1 MKVILLEDVKKL
13 GKKGDVVEVK
23 AGYANNS
30 LIPQGLATE
39 ATSTAINQRNLKV
52 KANKRR
58 QSEEVAKAQ
67 DIAAKL
73 KDKKIEIKVKAGES
87 GKLFGSVT
95 NKEIAEQIQNQLGEK
110 VDRKRINLN
119 EPIRALGTYNVSIRI
134 HPKVTTSVTVSLIEM
149 K

>member
-1 MKVILLEDVKKL
+1 MKLILLEDVKKL
-13 GKKGDVVEVK
+13 GKKGDIVEVK
-23 AGYANNS
+23 PGYANNS

-67 DIAAKL
+67 EIAAKL
-73 KDKKIEIKVKAGES
+73 KDKKVEIKVKAGEN

-95 NKEIAEQIQNQLGEK
+95 SKEIAEQIESQLGHK
-110 VDRKRINLN
+110 VDRKKINLG
-119 EPIRALGTYNVSIRI
+119 EPIRALGTYNVSIKI
-134 HPKVTTSVTVSLIEM
+134 HPKVTTTVSVSLIEM

>member
-1 MKVILLEDVKKL
+1 MKLILLEDVKKL
-13 GKKGDVVEVK
+13 GKKGDIVEVK
-23 AGYANNS
+23 PGYANNS

-67 DIAAKL
+67 EIAAKL
-73 KDKKIEIKVKAGES
+73 KDKKVEIKVKAGEN

-95 NKEIAEQIQNQLGEK
+95 SKEIAEQIESQLGHK
-110 VDRKRINLN
+110 VDRKKINLS
-119 EPIRALGTYNVSIRI
+119 EPIRALGTYNVSIKI
-134 HPKVTTSVTVSLIEM
+134 HPKVTTAVIVSLIEM
-149 K
+149 N

>member
-1 MKVILLEDVKKL
+1 MKLILLEDVKKL
-13 GKKGDVVEVK
+13 GKKGDIVEVK
-23 AGYANNS
+23 PGYANNS

-67 DIAAKL
+67 EIAAKL
-73 KDKKIEIKVKAGES
+73 KDKKVEIKVKAGEN

-95 NKEIAEQIQNQLGEK
+95 SKEIAEQIESQLGHK
-110 VDRKRINLN
+110 VDRKKINLS
-119 EPIRALGTYNVSIRI
+119 EPIRALGTYNVSIKI
-134 HPKVTTSVTVSLIEM
+134 HPKVTTTVIVSLIEM